1 MNQSEQVLKIL
12 KKEKSI
18 SHLKAQHYQIGCIRK
33 VISMLRDQ
41 GHNIQT
47 LRKRDQNG
55 KAYTSWALA

>member
-1 MNQSEQVLKIL
+1 MNQSDQVLKIL

-33 VISMLRDQ
+33 VIRLLREQ
-41 GHNIQT
+41 GHNIKT